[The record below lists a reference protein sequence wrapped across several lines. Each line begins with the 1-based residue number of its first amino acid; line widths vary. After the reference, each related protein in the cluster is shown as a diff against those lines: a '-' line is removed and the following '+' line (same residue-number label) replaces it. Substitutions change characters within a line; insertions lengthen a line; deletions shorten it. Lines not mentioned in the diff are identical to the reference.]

1 MVDAAPAPATEPA
14 SEPAPEATPPPQP
27 PTKPTPS
34 APLAKPGPIHK
45 IAVDEPLAPMPE
57 HDLTTLPTHDSFG
70 PAPDA
75 KVFHGQK
82 SSLDFKDADIQ
93 NVLRVLADVSG
104 LNIIATDDVQGKVTL
119 HLTDVP
125 WDQAFDLVLRTN
137 RLEKTEDGS
146 VVRVSSV
153 NRLKEER
160 DSLK

>member
-1 MVDAAPAPATEPA
+1 DARLAPARVPGGPIM
-14 SEPAPEATPPPQP
+14 PAPG
-27 PTKPTPS
+27 S
-34 APLAKPGPIHK
+34 
-45 IAVDEPLAPMPE
+45 
-57 HDLTTLPTHDSFG
+57 
-70 PAPDA
+70 PAYN
-75 KVFHGQK
+75 GQK
-82 SSLDFKDADIQ
+82 ISLDFKDADIQ

-119 HLTDVP
+119 HLSDVP

-160 DSLK
+160 DSLKAAQESEKEL